1 MGPVVISQWEVGTDR
16 NVVEAVKE
24 ALSEE
29 PVEGAGPLLLRP
41 FFLHPTLLPS
51 PQGCPGLTEPL
62 IPVTSGGGVGEL
74 SRPPAQ
80 KSEGKC
86 RGILFSGL
94 VLLNV
99 QVDTT
104 SPPLLLLHTLSWF
117 FFSCLF
123 LFFSTLPSVW
133 GELCACKQGNARD
146 TVRGVSHLRTLEH
159 PLGTWFIPEDTESLK
174 GRRKEWVCGD
184 LCPTGDVTYK
194 LGLPLLG
201 CWANRHNQT
210 KDGKEGFII
219 TCSQ

>member
-16 NVVEAVKE
+16 NTVGSGER
-24 ALSEE
+24 
-29 PVEGAGPLLLRP
+29 GPFWRASGGCRASSTQTSSP
-41 FFLHPTLLPS
+41 LLPS

-86 RGILFSGL
+86 TGILFNGL

-133 GELCACKQGNARD
+133 GALCACKQGNARD
-146 TVRGVSHLRTLEH
+146 AVRGVLHLRTLEH
-159 PLGTWFIPEDTESLK
+159 PLGT
-174 GRRKEWVCGD
+174 
-184 LCPTGDVTYK
+184 
-194 LGLPLLG
+194 
-201 CWANRHNQT
+201 
-210 KDGKEGFII
+210 
-219 TCSQ
+219 